1 MVASPSFPLK
11 MASREGTHIQ
21 AVTPRA
27 AKAERRKERMWR
39 NMSFHGV
46 ASHHSR

>member
-11 MASREGTHIQ
+11 MDNREGIHIQ

-27 AKAERRKERMWR
+27 ARAERRKERTWR
-39 NMSFHGV
+39 NRSFHPV

>member
-39 NMSFHGV
+39 NRSFHAGT
-46 ASHHSR
+46 SHHSR